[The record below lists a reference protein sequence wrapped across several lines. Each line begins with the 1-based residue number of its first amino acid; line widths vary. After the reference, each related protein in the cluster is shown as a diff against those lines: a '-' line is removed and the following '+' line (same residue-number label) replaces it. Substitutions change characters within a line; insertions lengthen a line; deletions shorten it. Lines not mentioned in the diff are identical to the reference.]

1 MAGTPEGGSGA
12 PLWRRMAGR
21 DPAEPHRVAT
31 PLELLSDLCF
41 VVAVAQAAAG
51 LHHAL
56 SEGHAGTG
64 VLGYAM
70 VFFAIWWAWM
80 NFTWFASAYDT
91 DDTSYRLL
99 IFVQMAGVLVL
110 AAGIPRAL
118 QDRDFALVTL
128 GYVVMRVALVLLWLR
143 AAQGHAEGRRSA
155 LRYAFGVAVV
165 QVGWITRLALP
176 EQTGLASFFVLV
188 LAELAVP
195 IWAERFWSTAWHPH
209 HIAERYSLFT
219 IIVLGESILAATI
232 AVQTGLERRLDA
244 GPLLTVALSGMVIVF
259 AMWWLYFSRPAHL
272 LLTSNKAAFL
282 WGYGHYLIFSSAAAI
297 GAGLAVSVDFHTHEG
312 HIGPWA
318 AGAAVAVPVAVFLI
332 SLWLVHVR
340 PHRPGP
346 LVDGSYLAG
355 VAAVLAMPFTGLPLP
370 LIAAVMIALVVVTQH
385 AEASTPESG
394 STAVR

>member
-1 MAGTPEGGSGA
+1 MTGTGSGA

-41 VVAVAQAAAG
+41 VVAVAQAAAS

-70 VFFAIWWAWM
+70 AFFAIWWAWM

-99 IFVQMAGVLVL
+99 IFVQMAGVLIL
-110 AAGIPRAL
+110 AAGIPRAM

-128 GYVVMRVALVLLWLR
+128 GYAVMRMALVLLWLR
-143 AAQGHAEGRRSA
+143 AARGHIEGRRSA
-155 LRYAFGVAVV
+155 LRYAFGVTAV
-165 QVGWITRLALP
+165 QAGWIARLALP
-176 EQTGLASFFVLV
+176 EQLGLAAFFVLV
-188 LAELAVP
+188 VAELAVP
-195 IWAERFWSTAWHPH
+195 LWAERFWSTTWHPH

-232 AVQTGLERRLDA
+232 AVQSGLARRLDA

-272 LLTSNKAAFL
+272 LLTSSRAAFR
-282 WGYGHYLIFSSAAAI
+282 WGYGHYLIFTSAAAI
-297 GAGLAVSVDFHTHEG
+297 GAGLAVSVDFATHEA
-312 HIGPWA
+312 HIGPVA
-318 AGAAVAVPVAVFLI
+318 AGAAVAVPVAVFLA
-332 SLWLVHVR
+332 SLWLVHLR
-340 PHRPGP
+340 PHRPGR
-346 LVDGSYLAG
+346 LVDGSCLAG
-355 VAAVLAMPFTGLPLP
+355 VAAVLATPFTGLALP
-370 LIAAVMIALVVVTQH
+370 LIAVVMIVLVVVAH
-385 AEASTPESG
+385 ATTSVRPESG
-394 STAVR
+394 PAA